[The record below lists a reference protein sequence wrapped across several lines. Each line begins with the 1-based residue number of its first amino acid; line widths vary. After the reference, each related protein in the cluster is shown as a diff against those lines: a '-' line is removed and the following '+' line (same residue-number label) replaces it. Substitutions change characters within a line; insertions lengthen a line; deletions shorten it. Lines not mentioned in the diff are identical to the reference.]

1 MDKAFTRNINKR
13 LKDMLIIGIAGGT
26 GSGKTTVVD
35 KIAESF
41 TEGEVAIIS
50 QDAYYYDNSHLSL
63 EERRRKN
70 FDHPESIEFPLM
82 VEHIKALKEGFA
94 IEQPTY
100 SFISCTRQEETIR
113 IEPRHVLIIEGIL
126 CLADEHLR
134 RLMDVKVFVDCASDV
149 RLSRVIRRD
158 IMERGRN
165 VEMVLDRYEK
175 TVRPSHMQFIEPT
188 KNFADIIVPQGGLN
202 LKAIEILTNYIKQI
216 LKKGKP

>member
-1 MDKAFTRNINKR
+1 
-13 LKDMLIIGIAGGT
+13 
-26 GSGKTTVVD
+26 
-35 KIAESF
+35 
-41 TEGEVAIIS
+41 
-50 QDAYYYDNSHLSL
+50 
-63 EERRRKN
+63 
-70 FDHPESIEFPLM
+70 M
-82 VEHIKALKEGFA
+82 VEHIKALKEGHS

-100 SFISCTRQEETIR
+100 SFISCTRQAETIR
-113 IEPRHVLIIEGIL
+113 IEPRHVLIVEGIL
-126 CLADEHLR
+126 CLADESLR

-216 LKKGKP
+216 LKKSLV

>member
-1 MDKAFTRNINKR
+1 
-13 LKDMLIIGIAGGT
+13 MLIIGIAGGT
-26 GSGKTTVVD
+26 GSGKTTVVN

-41 TEGEVAIIS
+41 TEGEVAILS

-63 EERRRKN
+63 EERRKKN

-82 VEHIKALKEGFA
+82 VKHIQTLKAGHA
-94 IEQPTY
+94 VEQPTY
-100 SFISCTRQEETIR
+100 SFISCTRQPETIR

-126 CLADEHLR
+126 CLADESLR

-165 VEMVLDRYEK
+165 VETVLDRYEK

-188 KNFADIIVPQGGLN
+188 KNFADIIVPQGGQN

-216 LKKGKP
+216 LKKSHQ